1 MLYENEQG
9 TKTRLS
15 LRESPIWSDD
25 GLFKLYHYCL
35 HKASRNLYVWHGVQ
49 IRPGEFPM
57 SFRHAAEELCWSRD
71 KLIRKF
77 ARLEQAGYVSLK
89 KGRSGTLVR
98 IIKWNE
104 IQTRATC
111 RNSPPRSENEYMHGT
126 ESRPYWFERTTSVG
140 MKHRPNIGGN
150 KKEYIHSPIYA
161 DGFGELWLAY
171 PEERRTRRA
180 EAEQLYDA
188 AISHGATQEAI
199 MAALNTAKQS
209 MSWRM
214 DDGQFIPGIVTW
226 LQKETWRDF
235 VKPAEHQEVI
245 KWTSR

>member
-9 TKTRLS
+9 IKTRLS

-126 ESRPYWFERTTSVG
+126 ENRPYWFERTTSVG
-140 MKHRPNIGGN
+140 MKHRPNI
-150 KKEYIHSPIYA
+150 
-161 DGFGELWLAY
+161 DGDLNDQMQTAITVFLWVSDIIF
-171 PEERRTRRA
+171 P
-180 EAEQLYDA
+180 
-188 AISHGATQEAI
+188 
-199 MAALNTAKQS
+199 
-209 MSWRM
+209 
-214 DDGQFIPGIVTW
+214 F
-226 LQKETWRDF
+226 
-235 VKPAEHQEVI
+235 
-245 KWTSR
+245 

>member
-1 MLYENEQG
+1 MSTCVE
-9 TKTRLS
+9 R
-15 LRESPIWSDD
+15 
-25 GLFKLYHYCL
+25 
-35 HKASRNLYVWHGVQ
+35 KADHIG
-49 IRPGEFPM
+49 
-57 SFRHAAEELCWSRD
+57 
-71 KLIRKF
+71 
-77 ARLEQAGYVSLK
+77 
-89 KGRSGTLVR
+89 
-98 IIKWNE
+98 
-104 IQTRATC
+104 
-111 RNSPPRSENEYMHGT
+111 
-126 ESRPYWFERTTSVG
+126 TTSIG
-140 MKHRPNIGGN
+140 MKDRPNIGGN
-150 KKEYIHSPIYA
+150 KKEYIHSPIHA

-188 AISHGATQEAI
+188 AINHGATQEAI

-226 LQKETWRDF
+226 LQKETWREF